1 MAGLP
6 RGVPVPVPDVR
17 LGQAGR
23 PSLTCKPRETEAVQQ
38 GPSLTPDST
47 TLPRDTRAG
56 RGTVRPNGGGGGGGS
71 AALEPPALQI
81 LSPTWQVSAGLW
93 VQERPGRGPP
103 NWLSTGHRPV
113 RGRHPNRKANST
125 GKHP

>member
-56 RGTVRPNGGGGGGGS
+56 RGTVRPNGGGGGGGQRRPGARGS
-71 AALEPPALQI
+71 ADPLAHVAGECGPMGAGTAW
-81 LSPTWQVSAGLW
+81 TWASELVVYWSQAS
-93 VQERPGRGPP
+93 ERPSPQPQGEQ
-103 NWLSTGHRPV
+103 HR
-113 RGRHPNRKANST
+113 
-125 GKHP
+125 

>member
-23 PSLTCKPRETEAVQQ
+23 PSLTCKPHETEAVQQ

-47 TLPRDTRAG
+47 TLLGTQGLAEGRSVPTGAG
-56 RGTVRPNGGGGGGGS
+56 DGGGS

-125 GKHP
+125 GK